1 MGVDAGELTD
11 AAELTGLAPGATELL
26 VGGTAPA
33 VEDGPGFAMGE
44 ASAATAGVAPG
55 VGEAIVAAGKVPSFT
70 LSLRLLVEL
79 LLCA

>member
-1 MGVDAGELTD
+1 MGVDAVELTGV
-11 AAELTGLAPGATELL
+11 AELTGLAPGATELL

-55 VGEAIVAAGKVPSFT
+55 VGEAIIAAGKIPSCT
-70 LSLRLLVEL
+70 LSVRLLVEL
-79 LLCA
+79 PLCA